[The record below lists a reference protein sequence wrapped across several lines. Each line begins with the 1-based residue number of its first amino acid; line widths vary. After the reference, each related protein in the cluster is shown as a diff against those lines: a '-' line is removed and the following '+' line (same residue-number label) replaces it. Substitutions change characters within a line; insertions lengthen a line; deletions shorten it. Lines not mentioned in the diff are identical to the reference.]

1 MGLRLLLLAVRV
13 PQERSRGAD
22 DYFRCC
28 TLSSRL
34 VPGFSLSTSIHFLFS
49 HSFPRLARSIAD
61 DTSRSLD
68 TFWGEKEE
76 INEMDLCRSGLRS
89 VSRTSG
95 PMASISLPPAIVFSL
110 LLTTLFSSH
119 PVLFSL
125 KSDAHRCVCIGR
137 RINRKDT
144 TNTPATVFFCPVPFI
159 YFDFTLQRP
168 LPPSVMCSLFSDSF
182 ARTRRMLASRRP
194 EFLLAVEIEPHSNC
208 CSGGNQRTKSVIMD
222 GTTVHSV
229 STEFWACHNHRNAFV
244 FCN

>member
-1 MGLRLLLLAVRV
+1 
-13 PQERSRGAD
+13 
-22 DYFRCC
+22 
-28 TLSSRL
+28 
-34 VPGFSLSTSIHFLFS
+34 
-49 HSFPRLARSIAD
+49 
-61 DTSRSLD
+61 
-68 TFWGEKEE
+68 
-76 INEMDLCRSGLRS
+76 MDLCRSGLRS

-159 YFDFTLQRP
+159 YFDFTLQSS

-194 EFLLAVEIEPHSNC
+194 EFLLAVEIEPPSNC
-208 CSGGNQRTKSVIMD
+208 CSGFNGRISNNGRHNCTLRFTKF
-222 GTTVHSV
+222 G
-229 STEFWACHNHRNAFV
+229 ACHNHRNAFV

>member
-1 MGLRLLLLAVRV
+1 MTIFAVVRCPV
-13 PQERSRGAD
+13 ALFQVFLCLHQSTFSSLTVSRDWQGPLPTIQVG
-22 DYFRCC
+22 RW
-28 TLSSRL
+28 
-34 VPGFSLSTSIHFLFS
+34 IHFG
-49 HSFPRLARSIAD
+49 
-61 DTSRSLD
+61 
-68 TFWGEKEE
+68 GEKEE

-159 YFDFTLQRP
+159 YFDFTLQSS

-229 STEFWACHNHRNAFV
+229 FTEFWACHNHRNAFV